1 MRTAL
6 RTVVLLLTF
15 GLIASPAYAAD
26 ATTKGITVSA
36 TGSIKVTPD
45 AATVNY
51 SISIVSATSALA
63 LDAVNSLQKQ
73 ARAVLINTGAKAEE
87 IATTNISINPEY
99 QYVTDKAPIIIGY
112 RASVSTSANYYVVTK
127 AASAIDALAALS
139 SDIQIGSI
147 ALFVA
152 DPSKYEEQAR
162 SVAVKR
168 AKVKA
173 ASYAKLLDRKLG
185 TVQYLTENA
194 APITPIYA
202 AADFAKGEATVID
215 AGKQTISV
223 SVEVRWS
230 LR

>member
-1 MRTAL
+1 MRTAF
-6 RTVVLLLTF
+6 RTLVLLLTL
-15 GLIASPAYAAD
+15 GLVATPAYAAD
-26 ATTKGITVSA
+26 AATKGVTVSA

-51 SISIVSATSALA
+51 SISIRSATSALA

-73 ARAVLINTGAKAEE
+73 ARALLVSSGAKADE
-87 IATTNISINPEY
+87 ITTTNISINPEY
-99 QYVTDKAPIIIGY
+99 QYIQDKEPIIIGY
-112 RASVSTSANYYVVTK
+112 RASLSTSANFYEVTK
-127 AASAIDALAALS
+127 AASAIDRLAGLS

-162 SVAVKR
+162 AAAVKR

-173 ASYAKLLDRKLG
+173 ASYAKLLGRKLG
-185 TVQYLTENA
+185 IVQFLTESS
-194 APITPIYA
+194 APITPIYSS
-202 AADFAKGEATVID
+202 ADIAKAEPTVID

-223 SVEVRWS
+223 SVEIRWT